1 VSVAVRIP
9 KRARSAGR
17 PQGRFTQFRRLE
29 GMRELL
35 DSRPGGVT
43 IEDLAGALRVTTRS
57 VRRYLVEM
65 KDELELEAV
74 PTKPGG
80 PQLWRVAPRERGR
93 TLSLRRTQA
102 YLLFAA
108 RSSFEP
114 LRGSALYDE
123 VDVALRELLHLAQ
136 RPLRNKQGVDIRDG
150 QRFEERV
157 VISHGP
163 SRSYQ
168 QCSAELD
175 DLFRAIAELR
185 EVTVRYRSAGVDRAR
200 RLSCHPLAIALDRGD
215 VKCLVREDGATRVR
229 VLDLERVEGTEVHQ
243 SHFTLPPEFDATAHV
258 HPICG
263 VLAVVDPRRALIEID
278 ATEAPNL
285 KTRRLHAAQR
295 LAIAPDGRVRVSL
308 PVGDVRA
315 MARWILSMGGSAR
328 AVEPIDLVIA
338 VREMCDVTRKKH

>member
-1 VSVAVRIP
+1 MSAPRIP

-35 DSRPGGVT
+35 SAKPGGVT
-43 IEDLAGALRVTTRS
+43 IDELAGALRVTSRS
-57 VRRYLVEM
+57 VRRYLNEM

-74 PTKPGG
+74 PLRPGG
-80 PQLWRVAPRERGR
+80 AQLWRVAPREKGR

-108 RSSFEP
+108 RGAFDS

-136 RPLRNKQGVDIRDG
+136 RPLRSKQGVEIREG

-157 VISHGP
+157 VFVHGP
-163 SRSYQ
+163 SRTYAQ
-168 QCSAELD
+168 RSAELD

-185 EVTVRYRSAGVDRAR
+185 EVVVRYRAPGTDRVQ
-200 RLSCHPLAIALDRGD
+200 RLTCHPLAIAVDRGD
-215 VKCLVREDGATRVR
+215 VRCLVREDGGSRVR
-229 VLDLERVEGTEVHQ
+229 VLDLERVESTDVGN
-243 SHFTLPPEFDATAHV
+243 SHFTLPAEFDASAHV

-263 VLAVVDPRRALIEID
+263 VLGTVDPRRALVEID
-278 ATEAPNL
+278 ATEAPAVRA
-285 KTRRLHAAQR
+285 RRLHPSQR
-295 LAIAPDGRVRVSL
+295 LATAPDGRLRVSL
-308 PVGDVRA
+308 PIGEVRA
-315 MARWILSMGGSAR
+315 MAKWVLSMGGAAR
-328 AVEPIDLVIA
+328 AIEPIDLVIA
-338 VREMCDVTRKKH
+338 VRELCDAARKRH

>member
-1 VSVAVRIP
+1 
-9 KRARSAGR
+9 
-17 PQGRFTQFRRLE
+17 
-29 GMRELL
+29 MRELL

-43 IEDLAGALRVTTRS
+43 IEELAGALRVTTRS
-57 VRRYLVEM
+57 VRRYLEEM

-80 PQLWRVAPRERGR
+80 PQLWRIAPRERGR

-102 YLLFAA
+102 YMLFAA
-108 RSSFEP
+108 RASFEP
-114 LRGSALYDE
+114 LRGSALFDE

-136 RPLRNKQGVDIRDG
+136 RPLRSKQGVDIRDG

-168 QCSAELD
+168 QRSAELD

-185 EVTVRYRSAGVDRAR
+185 EVTVRYRGDRAQ
-200 RLSCHPLAIALDRGD
+200 RLTCHPLAIVIDRGEL
-215 VKCLVREDGATRVR
+215 KCLVREEGAARVR
-229 VLDLERVEGTEVHQ
+229 VLDLERVEATEVHE
-243 SHFTLPPEFDATAHV
+243 SHFTVPPEFDAAAHV

-263 VLAVVDPRRALIEID
+263 VLGAVDPRRALIEID
-278 ATEAPNL
+278 ATEAPNI
-285 KTRRLHAAQR
+285 KTRRLHPAQR

-338 VREMCDVTRKKH
+338 VREMSDATRKKH